1 MTVARISMAEFN
13 SEESANIFE
22 ERYQKVAP
30 SALPEANSLTMIR
43 TGPTSVMSVVLYPD
57 LETANNTLEAR
68 KDMLEEF
75 LHTVKDRWHM
85 EGAVSLHHVNS

>member
-1 MTVARISMAEFN
+1 MA
-13 SEESANIFE
+13 
-22 ERYQKVAP
+22 P
-30 SALPEANSLTMIR
+30 PALPEANSLTMIR

>member
-30 SALPEANSLTMIR
+30 PALPEANSLTMIR
-43 TGPTSVMSVVLYPD
+43 TGPTSVMSVALYPD
-57 LETANNTLEAR
+57 LETAKKLWRHAKTCSKSFCTLLKTFGIWRAR
-68 KDMLEEF
+68 SACIM
-75 LHTVKDRWHM
+75 
-85 EGAVSLHHVNS
+85 

>member
-30 SALPEANSLTMIR
+30 PALPEANSLTMIR
-43 TGPTSVMSVVLYPD
+43 TGPTSVMSVALYPD

-75 LHTVKDRWHM
+75 LHTVKDLWHM
-85 EGAVSLHHVNS
+85 EGAVSLHHMNS